1 MEEEAKIHQAQL
13 IHANRMA
20 SLGTI
25 VSSVAHEVNNPNNLI
40 MFNAP
45 MIVSAWDDAVPVLE
59 AYFRENGDFSLGGL
73 PYSEMRE
80 VVPRLARGISDAS
93 LRIKGIVGN
102 LKDFARQDRAKEH
115 APVQMNDVVRTAVA
129 ILNHEIIKATHRFEM
144 KLDEDLPPVSG
155 SSQELEQVIINLM
168 NNALQALPSNQ
179 RGLRVSTRLAPET
192 REVEVCVEDEGV
204 GMAPE
209 VLEGIKEP
217 FFSTR
222 LDDGGLG
229 LGVSICRS
237 IVQKHKG
244 TLKFE
249 SEDGKGTRAVVRL
262 PGNDD
267 TIRNG
272 AGDLASKI
280 PSGV

>member
-1 MEEEAKIHQAQL
+1 MESRLLISEESFRQL
-13 IHANRMA
+13 FLQNEEPQF
-20 SLGTI
+20 L
-25 VSSVAHEVNNPNNLI
+25 
-40 MFNAP
+40 
-45 MIVSAWDDAVPVLE
+45 
-59 AYFRENGDFSLGGL
+59 FRGG
-73 PYSEMRE
+73 
-80 VVPRLARGISDAS
+80 G
-93 LRIKGIVGN
+93 
-102 LKDFARQDRAKEH
+102 
-115 APVQMNDVVRTAVA
+115 
-129 ILNHEIIKATHRFEM
+129 
-144 KLDEDLPPVSG
+144 
-155 SSQELEQVIINLM
+155 
-168 NNALQALPSNQ
+168 
-179 RGLRVSTRLAPET
+179 
-192 REVEVCVEDEGV
+192 VEVCVEDEGV

-222 LDDGGLG
+222 LADGGLG